1 MTLPYVILKEQND
14 VPERQNI
21 KYGEAQHLM
30 KRSEQFRQANR
41 EAKYTCYATV
51 AVILFWILA
60 GFGLSGSD
68 LILWDTPVWVIGG
81 CIGTW
86 LFSVAVAFWLAEYVI
101 QDVET
106 GESADNEGGDK

>member
-1 MTLPYVILKEQND
+1 MTLPYDILKEQND

-51 AVILFWILA
+51 AVILFW
-60 GFGLSGSD
+60 
-68 LILWDTPVWVIGG
+68 VIGG

-86 LFSVAVAFWLAEYVI
+86 LFSVAVAFWLAEHVI

>member
-1 MTLPYVILKEQND
+1 MMYLKD
-14 VPERQNI
+14 KIWV
-21 KYGEAQHLM
+21 
-30 KRSEQFRQANR
+30 
-41 EAKYTCYATV
+41 
-51 AVILFWILA
+51 
-60 GFGLSGSD
+60 
-68 LILWDTPVWVIGG
+68 TPVWVFGG